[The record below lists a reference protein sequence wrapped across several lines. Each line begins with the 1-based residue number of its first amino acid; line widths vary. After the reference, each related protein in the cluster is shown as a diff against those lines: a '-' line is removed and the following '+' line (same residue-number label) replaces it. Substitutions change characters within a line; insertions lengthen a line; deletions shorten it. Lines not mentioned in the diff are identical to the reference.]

1 MNVDLLASLL
11 EYPEPWIRH
20 GMLSAKF
27 FEDQAMQFA
36 EEHGDRKP
44 SGGTEH
50 WRYGGFLFWF
60 RQALNQ
66 EQVQH
71 LLDAALADPDPP
83 MAGNILKVIASHPA
97 TTPQMLRTL
106 CEAAAISDNYY
117 TNPAELQSLYT
128 AAHQAGG
135 NAA

>member
-1 MNVDLLASLL
+1 
-11 EYPEPWIRH
+11 
-20 GMLSAKF
+20 MLSAKF
-27 FEDQAMQFA
+27 FEDQAAQFA
-36 EEHGDRKP
+36 EEHGDREP
-44 SGGTEH
+44 TGGTEH
-50 WRYGGFLFWF
+50 WRYGGFLYWF

-71 LLDAALADPDPP
+71 LLEAALADPDPP

-97 TTPQMLRTL
+97 TTPQMLKTI
-106 CEAAAISDNYY
+106 CEAAESSDDYY
-117 TNPAELQSLYT
+117 VNQVELQSLYR